1 MNWNGNGYLAGL
13 GVDPPITAADAQA
26 LSAAA
31 LANQQLALAGQ
42 LANERNEERS
52 HMAEWRALNRSQVV
66 LEKPAQWI
74 SGVENQI
81 VLLII
86 AVAGFLYN
94 ANRRG

>member
-26 LSAAA
+26 LIAAA

-94 ANRRG
+94 ANRR

>member
-1 MNWNGNGYLAGL
+1 MYGL
-13 GVDPPITAADAQA
+13 GVDPPITAADAQV
-26 LSAAA
+26 LIAAA

-52 HMAEWRALNRSQVV
+52 HMAEWRALNRPQVV

-74 SGVENQI
+74 DGVENQI

-86 AVAGFLYN
+86 AVAGLLYN
-94 ANRRG
+94 ANRR

>member
-1 MNWNGNGYLAGL
+1 MYGL

-26 LSAAA
+26 LIAAA

-52 HMAEWRALNRSQVV
+52 HMAEWRALNRPQVV

-74 SGVENQI
+74 DGVENQI

-86 AVAGFLYN
+86 AVAGLLYN
-94 ANRRG
+94 ANRR